1 MRYIFIV
8 LLLAA
13 CASKPQPYTLTL
25 EQLRELQVTQADC
38 ARIDLVI
45 QRLEQNQT
53 NAGVPRLDPSLLPEP
68 QREYQARTRAAVW
81 ALRIGCSN
89 PDRYRVL

>member
-8 LLLAA
+8 LLLSA

-45 QRLEQNQT
+45 QQLEHNQLE
-53 NAGVPRLDPSLLPEP
+53 AGIPPTPPEQLAEP
-68 QREYQARTRAAVW
+68 AREYQARTRAAVW
-81 ALRIGCSN
+81 ALRIGCEN
-89 PDRYRVL
+89 PDRYVVK

>member
-1 MRYIFIV
+1 M
-8 LLLAA
+8 
-13 CASKPQPYTLTL
+13 
-25 EQLRELQVTQADC
+25 
-38 ARIDLVI
+38 I

-53 NAGVPRLDPSLLPEP
+53 NAGVPRLDPGLLPEP

>member
-1 MRYIFIV
+1 MRYI
-8 LLLAA
+8 LLVVILTS
-13 CASKPQPYTLTL
+13 CARPPQPYTLTL

>member
-8 LLLAA
+8 LLLSA
-13 CASKPQPYTLTL
+13 CASEPQPYTLTL

-68 QREYQARTRAAVW
+68 EREYQARTRAAVW